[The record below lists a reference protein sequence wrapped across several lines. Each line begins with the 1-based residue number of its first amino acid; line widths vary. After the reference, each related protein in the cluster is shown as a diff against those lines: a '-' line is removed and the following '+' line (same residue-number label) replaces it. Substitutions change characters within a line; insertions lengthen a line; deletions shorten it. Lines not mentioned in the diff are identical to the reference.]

1 MHSVTCGACGAV
13 IRASRPSCLRCG
25 APLENAVEPA
35 VEASAT
41 TAIPWTAFAA
51 AIVLVLTGM
60 TSFYMR
66 GREASRTS
74 SPDAAIATQRNEA
87 ASVPAVSAASPAGI
101 DPAAVALNANRAG
114 AAAYGRGEIT
124 GALAQFEA
132 AVASNPADP
141 AALNNLG
148 QALVRDGRVRDAIG
162 YLDKAI
168 DLAPGQWSYHF
179 NRARAHGL
187 VEEWPAAVDGYR
199 EALRLFPDDYV
210 TEYNLARALRADGQL
225 NDAIAGFERA
235 IALAPGQAD
244 FHLSYGLALEAAG
257 RGRDAAVA
265 YRQYLELEPSG
276 ADAAKIKARA
286 ERFEQDST
294 PVAAK

>member
-1 MHSVTCGACGAV
+1 MRSVTCGACGAV

-25 APLENAVEPA
+25 APLESAVAAAAER
-35 VEASAT
+35 SLS
-41 TAIPWTAFAA
+41 AIPWTAFAA
-51 AIVLVLTGM
+51 AIVLVLTGVA
-60 TSFYMR
+60 SFYMR
-66 GREASRTS
+66 GQEVSR
-74 SPDAAIATQRNEA
+74 AAPP
-87 ASVPAVSAASPAGI
+87 PAVVATPRGSGISAASGSPADI
-101 DPAAVALNANRAG
+101 DPGAIALDANRAG

-141 AALNNLG
+141 AVLNNLG

-162 YLDKAI
+162 YFDEAI
-168 DLAPGQWSYHF
+168 TLTPGQWSYHF

-187 VEEWPAAVDGYR
+187 LEEWRAAIDGYR
-199 EALRLFPDDYV
+199 EAKRLFPDDYV
-210 TEYNLARALRADGQL
+210 TEYNLARALRANGQL
-225 NDAIAGFERA
+225 DDALTGFEHA

-257 RGRDAAVA
+257 RGRDAAAA
-265 YRQYLELEPSG
+265 YRQYIELEPDG
-276 ADAAKIKARA
+276 ADAAKIRART
-286 ERFEQDST
+286 EHLEQDST